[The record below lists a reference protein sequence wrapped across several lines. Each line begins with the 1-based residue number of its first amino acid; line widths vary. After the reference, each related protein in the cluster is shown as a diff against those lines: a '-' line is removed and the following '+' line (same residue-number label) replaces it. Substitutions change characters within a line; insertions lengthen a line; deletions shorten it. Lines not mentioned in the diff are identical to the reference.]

1 MTFLRNTWTKTSPL
15 LPSNPASRAARVS
28 QRPLT
33 IRAYPSQYKTCYLT
47 SERIQNSTRTRW
59 ARDANP
65 SGPCRVFGLTCAL
78 VVDIHDPALAAT
90 DEAQS
95 VLCVG
100 HPSRFSIIVPLS
112 RNQGRHAISGL
123 ILPPGRR
130 FPPAGEEPL
139 GTRPRPERGNPTPP
153 GPLRPLTA
161 MTKAGAVLAGWHA
174 EHGPG
179 KTKIELQSEQIPAKF
194 FGIEKFLA
202 ATVRSRVSRP
212 GQ

>member
-1 MTFLRNTWTKTSPL
+1 MSPTPTKAESGRGWFRRMTFLRNTWTKTSPL

-65 SGPCRVFGLTCAL
+65 SGPCRVFGLTCAF

-100 HPSRFSIIVPLS
+100 HPSRFSIIVPL
-112 RNQGRHAISGL
+112 
-123 ILPPGRR
+123 
-130 FPPAGEEPL
+130 EPK
-139 GTRPRPERGNPTPP
+139 PRP
-153 GPLRPLTA
+153 A
-161 MTKAGAVLAGWHA
+161 CH
-174 EHGPG
+174 
-179 KTKIELQSEQIPAKF
+179 I
-194 FGIEKFLA
+194 
-202 ATVRSRVSRP
+202 RSDS
-212 GQ
+212 